1 MQTVLM
7 WAARSGYAV
16 ETKRL
21 LAMGAQVNA
30 RDGEGKT
37 ALIWA
42 VVQNTA
48 GCEIPRLLLAAGTDP
63 KIRDEAKMTALDYAV
78 GDDLRTLLRA
88 AGGQA
93 RQQP

>member
-7 WAARSGYAV
+7 WTARSGYAV

-21 LAMGAQVNA
+21 VAMGAQVNV

-48 GCEIPRLLLAAGTDP
+48 GCEIPRLLLAAGADP
-63 KIRDEAKMTALDYAV
+63 QIRDEAKKTALDYAV
-78 GDDLRTLLRA
+78 GDDLRTLLRTS
-88 AGGQA
+88 GEQV
-93 RQQP
+93 RQQ

>member
-7 WAARSGYAV
+7 WTARSGYEV

-48 GCEIPRLLLAAGTDP
+48 GCEIPRLLLAAGADP
-63 KIRDEAKMTALDYAV
+63 QIRDEAKKTALDYAV
-78 GDDLRTLLRA
+78 GDDLRTRLRA
-88 AGGQA
+88 AGEQV